1 MVNKNVLFV
10 VVVVVVL
17 QCCILKH
24 NIVIQKHINKL
35 SLQLKK
41 IPKLLGDLIYIK

>member
-1 MVNKNVLFV
+1 MVNKNVLF
-10 VVVVVVL
+10 VVVVVL

-41 IPKLLGDLIYIK
+41 IPPKLLEDLIYIK